1 MSEQD
6 IKSYK
11 GMLFLAVFAVC
22 FLPFF
27 VSVLGVDFATPGIR
41 SEDTGLADIEKSF
54 LALRGGLVHALLEW
68 SAVTIALLVMIV
80 SLLHYYFHQDITI
93 PIIGTALLCAGFTDA
108 FHTLAAMRIIEAK
121 AENSDFIPFTWALS
135 RMFNGAIILVGSIL
149 CIWLLSLKAP
159 KEGQQWKHGIFLGLI
174 IFVFILIAY
183 YVVNSAA
190 MSLNLPRTT
199 FKEGLI
205 SRPFDVLP
213 LLLFSISGIL
223 FWSWHNAK
231 ATTFRYAL
239 ILSMIPNIATQLHMA
254 FGSEQLFDNHFNIA
268 HSLKILSYFIVLIG
282 ITIDAINI
290 FKDSQQTG

>member
-1 MSEQD
+1 MSEWD
-6 IKSYK
+6 TKNFK
-11 GMLFLAVFAVC
+11 AMLFIAVFAVC
-22 FLPFF
+22 FLPFLA
-27 VSVLGVDFATPGIR
+27 STLGVDFATPGIQ
-41 SEDTGLADIEKSF
+41 SQDSDLADIEKSF

-68 SAVTIALLVMIV
+68 SAVTIALLVMII
-80 SLLHYYFHQDITI
+80 SLLHYYFHRDITI

-149 CIWLLSLKAP
+149 CIWLLSLKSP
-159 KEGQQWKHGIFLGLI
+159 KEDQHWKHGAFLSLI
-174 IFVFILIAY
+174 ILIFILIAY
-183 YVVNSAA
+183 FVVNSAA
-190 MSLNLPRTT
+190 MSSDLPKTT
-199 FKEGLI
+199 FSEGLI

-231 ATTFRYAL
+231 ETVFRYAL
-239 ILSMIPNIATQLHMA
+239 ILSVIPNIATQLHMA

-268 HSLKILSYFIVLIG
+268 HSLKVLSYFIVLIG
-282 ITIDAINI
+282 IAIDAIVI
-290 FKDSQQTG
+290 FKDSK